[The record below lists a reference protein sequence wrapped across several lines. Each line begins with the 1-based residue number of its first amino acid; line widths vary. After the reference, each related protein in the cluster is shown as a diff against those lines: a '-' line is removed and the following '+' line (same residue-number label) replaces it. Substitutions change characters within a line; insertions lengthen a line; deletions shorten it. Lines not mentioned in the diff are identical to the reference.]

1 VGRSAPRP
9 DTTNASGV
17 RTPVPAGAWRGSSA
31 HRGHTARTS
40 CRAPLQT
47 CIPTPRTERHT
58 PVSRGVC
65 AVSHLQSP
73 HSTGPGRPRQSA
85 PRTGGGLDT
94 QLRPRSGTRALISV
108 ASPRNRGFSG
118 VECEPLCASRF
129 QARTRIRVRRPGHAL
144 WGMLLG
150 STLGSASGPELAD
163 HGGRPIGAI
172 DETYMCRAREYR
184 DMGFECRR
192 RRPAAGTSLRR
203 ARGERCLNLRR

>member
-1 VGRSAPRP
+1 M
-9 DTTNASGV
+9 NASEV
-17 RTPVPAGAWRGSSA
+17 RALVPVGPWCASSVRG
-31 HRGHTARTS
+31 GHTARAS
-40 CRAPLQT
+40 SRAPLQT

-58 PVSRGVC
+58 PVPRGVC
-65 AVSHLQSP
+65 AVSHLPSP
-73 HSTGPGRPRQSA
+73 HSTGSGRPRQRA
-85 PRTGGGLDT
+85 PRTGGGPDT
-94 QLRPRSGTRALISV
+94 QLRPRSGTRARISV

-118 VECEPLCASRF
+118 VECEPQCASRF